1 VGASSPWS
9 WPVFEV
15 PAISAERRYGLIPVA
30 DDDEMYC
37 RRRLFL

>member
-15 PAISAERRYGLIPVA
+15 PAISAERRYGLITVV

-37 RRRLFL
+37 RRRPFF